1 MCSGIIIKSMKRQL
15 IIFALLAAVW
25 GIPHRA
31 AAQIFA
37 VRANALAALTATLD
51 LGAEVSV
58 ADKWTV
64 EASGYWNPIQTA
76 SFSTNFHAVQL
87 GGRYWFYESFVGH
100 FVGTHLTYVGY
111 DLGSRTRR
119 YDGRA
124 FGVGLSYGYS
134 WMLTTRWNV
143 AVEAGIGL
151 FRTRD
156 TRRDPTVGDWDDEYI
171 YHCRRWT
178 LFPSKLG
185 VSLSYLF

>member
-1 MCSGIIIKSMKRQL
+1 MKRQL

-25 GIPHRA
+25 GIPYRA
-31 AAQIFA
+31 GAQIFA
-37 VRANALAALTATLD
+37 VRTNALAALTATLD
-51 LGAEVSV
+51 IGAEVSI

-64 EASGYWNPIQTA
+64 EASGYWNPIRTA

-100 FVGTHLTYVGY
+100 FVGAHLTYVGY
-111 DLGSRTRR
+111 DLGSSTRR

-124 FGVGLSYGYS
+124 FGIGVSYGYS
-134 WMLTTRWNV
+134 WMLSTRWNV
-143 AVEAGIGL
+143 AVEAGVGL
-151 FRTRD
+151 FHSKD
-156 TRRDPTVGDWDDEYI
+156 TRRDPTVSEWDDEYI

-185 VSLSYLF
+185 VSFSYLF

>member
-1 MCSGIIIKSMKRQL
+1 MKRQL

-37 VRANALAALTATLD
+37 VRANALAALTAAFD

-64 EASGYWNPIQTA
+64 EASGYWNPIRTENL
-76 SFSTNFHAVQL
+76 STRFHAVQA

-100 FVGTHLTYVGY
+100 FVGAHLTYVGY

-124 FGVGLSYGYS
+124 FGVGVSYGYS
-134 WMLTTRWNV
+134 WMLSKRWNV
-143 AVEAGIGL
+143 AVEAGVGL

-171 YHCRRWT
+171 WHYRRWT
-178 LFPSKLG
+178 LFPSKAE
-185 VSLSYLF
+185 VSFSYLF

>member
-31 AAQIFA
+31 VAQIFA
-37 VRANALAALTATLD
+37 VRANALAAFTATID

-64 EASGYWNPIQTA
+64 EASGYWNPLRIDHL
-76 SFSTNFHAVQL
+76 STRFHAVQF
-87 GGRYWFYESFVGH
+87 GGRYWLYESFVGH
-100 FVGTHLTYVGY
+100 FVGAHLTYVGY
-111 DLGSRTRR
+111 DLGSSTRR

-124 FGVGLSYGYS
+124 FGIGVSYGYS
-134 WMLTTRWNV
+134 WMLSTRWNV

-171 YHCRRWT
+171 WHYRRWT

-185 VSLSYLF
+185 VSFSYLF

>member
-1 MCSGIIIKSMKRQL
+1 MKRQL
-15 IIFALLAAVW
+15 ILSFALLAALW
-25 GIPHRA
+25 GTPHRA

-51 LGAEVSV
+51 LGAEVSI

-64 EASGYWNPIQTA
+64 EASGYWNPLRTENL
-76 SFSTNFHAVQL
+76 STCFHAVQL
-87 GGRYWFYESFVGH
+87 GGRYWLYESFV
-100 FVGTHLTYVGY
+100 

-119 YDGRA
+119 YDGLA
-124 FGVGLSYGYS
+124 FGIGLSYGYS
-134 WMLTTRWNV
+134 WMLSTRWNV

-171 YHCRRWT
+171 YHYRRWT
-178 LFPSKLG
+178 LFPSRLG
-185 VSLSYLF
+185 VSFSYLF

>member
-1 MCSGIIIKSMKRQL
+1 MKRQL

-64 EASGYWNPIQTA
+64 EASGYWNPIHTA
-76 SFSTNFHAVQL
+76 SFSTNFHAVQF

-100 FVGTHLTYVGY
+100 FVGAHLSYVGY

-124 FGVGLSYGYS
+124 FGVGVSYGYS

-156 TRRDPTVGDWDDEYI
+156 TRRDPTVGDWDDEYL
-171 YHCRRWT
+171 YHYRRWT

-185 VSLSYLF
+185 VSFSYLF

>member
-37 VRANALAALTATLD
+37 VRANALAAFTATID

-64 EASGYWNPIQTA
+64 EASGYWNPLRTDHL
-76 SFSTNFHAVQL
+76 STRFRAVQF
-87 GGRYWFYESFVGH
+87 GGRYWLYESFVGH
-100 FVGTHLTYVGY
+100 FVGAHLTYVGY

-143 AVEAGIGL
+143 AVEAGVGL
-151 FRTRD
+151 FRTCD

-171 YHCRRWT
+171 WHYRRWT
-178 LFPSKLG
+178 LFPSKLC
-185 VSLSYLF
+185 VSFSYLF